1 MRNYKYEALC
11 LSSALLWALAFPVM
25 KFVGSGVDTVTFLAL
40 RFLIA
45 AVVLCIAVRRKL
57 KTITPKLLLA
67 AGGVGLIFALHS
79 FLQVEGLRYTSA
91 ANGGFITSLN
101 VVFVP
106 FFAYFFTKKKPT
118 KNVVIGLIA
127 AVLGFLLISGMVT
140 VAPFGFHLTRLNKGD
155 FLVFLCAV
163 FTALYMIT
171 FNMVAQ
177 KYDET
182 LVNFIHMAGA
192 AIGLGIVWFFYPV
205 KSMDFSAPFTI
216 PGLLYCAVGAS
227 AMGHLF
233 MAMAQAKLDS
243 TKVAIICA
251 LECVFAAIFA
261 AIITAF
267 IPYPDGTRDVL
278 NLTTIIGG
286 GLVFFGVIE
295 ASVEKK
301 EKQNVS

>member
-45 AVVLCIAVRRKL
+45 AVVLCVAVRKKL
-57 KTITPKLLLA
+57 RTITPKLLLA

-127 AVLGFLLISGMVT
+127 AVASIAGHYIGAGVT
-140 VAPFGFHLTRLNKGD
+140 LKNGSK
-155 FLVFLCAV
+155 
-163 FTALYMIT
+163 
-171 FNMVAQ
+171 
-177 KYDET
+177 
-182 LVNFIHMAGA
+182 
-192 AIGLGIVWFFYPV
+192 
-205 KSMDFSAPFTI
+205 
-216 PGLLYCAVGAS
+216 
-227 AMGHLF
+227 
-233 MAMAQAKLDS
+233 
-243 TKVAIICA
+243 IIKP
-251 LECVFAAIFA
+251 
-261 AIITAF
+261 AIIT
-267 IPYPDGTRDVL
+267 VL
-278 NLTTIIGG
+278 ILLTLKIGSE
-286 GLVFFGVIE
+286 LIWPEFW
-295 ASVEKK
+295 S
-301 EKQNVS
+301 